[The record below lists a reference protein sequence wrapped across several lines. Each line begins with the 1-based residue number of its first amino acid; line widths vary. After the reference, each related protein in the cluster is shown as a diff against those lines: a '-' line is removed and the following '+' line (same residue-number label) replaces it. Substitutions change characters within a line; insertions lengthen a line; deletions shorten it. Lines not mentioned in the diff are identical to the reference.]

1 MLEAFGRYI
10 TRKLERALKLVAF
23 IACFITVRFSYITR
37 KLERALKLGWLLMKL
52 MVELGYITRKLERA
66 LKLT

>member
-1 MLEAFGRYI
+1 MLEAFGR
-10 TRKLERALKLVAF
+10 
-23 IACFITVRFSYITR
+23 YITR